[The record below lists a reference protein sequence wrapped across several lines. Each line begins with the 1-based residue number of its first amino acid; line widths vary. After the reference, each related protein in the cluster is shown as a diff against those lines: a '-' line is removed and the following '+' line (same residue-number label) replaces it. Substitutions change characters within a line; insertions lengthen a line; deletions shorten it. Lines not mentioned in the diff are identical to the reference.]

1 MGGAMRRTRVRAATA
16 GLLIATSVG
25 LLGMGSVGKQEV
37 RSNTRAVFTDRD
49 GTRVQAEHVTA
60 AGTTEISGDLGRG
73 TLRVPFDDITS
84 LTFDGGEE
92 RGDRK
97 MTIRLRNGESVS
109 MSVRGSLSFH
119 GQTAVGAYEIRAR
132 DLRAVELTR

>member
-1 MGGAMRRTRVRAATA
+1 MRHTTMRAGMM
-16 GLLIATSVG
+16 GLLVALSVG
-25 LLGMGSVGKQEV
+25 LIGMGSVGKQEV
-37 RSNTRAVFTDRD
+37 RSHTRAVFTDRD

-60 AGTTEISGDLGRG
+60 GGTTEISGDLGRG

-84 LTFDGGEE
+84 LTFEGSAE
-92 RGDRK
+92 RGDRAV
-97 MTIRLRNGESVS
+97 TIQLRNGESVS